1 MRPKLCIG
9 DIEEILFVFD
19 VVIKQIV
26 LPSNFNV
33 K

>member
-9 DIEEILFVFD
+9 DIEEILSVFD